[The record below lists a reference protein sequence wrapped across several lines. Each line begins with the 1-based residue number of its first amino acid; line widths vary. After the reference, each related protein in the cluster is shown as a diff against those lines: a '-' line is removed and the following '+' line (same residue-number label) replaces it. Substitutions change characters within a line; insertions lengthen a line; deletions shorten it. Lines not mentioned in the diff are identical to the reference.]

1 MATRSLAPVRI
12 RPIGP
17 DDASAVAEILR
28 GVRAEHA
35 MDEQGAPLLEP
46 DELDLHA
53 TSQRPGCGYWVAEQ
67 GGLVLGGAGISPLE
81 GVSETCE
88 LQRMYLLPPARGLGL
103 GRRLVQAC
111 LRGARKRGYSAC
123 YAESMGFMAAA
134 RRLYE
139 SAGFE
144 PLDGPL
150 GTTGHE
156 FPTAWYLL
164 RF

>member
-1 MATRSLAPVRI
+1 MSQPGSAPVRI

-17 DDASAVAEILR
+17 DDAAAVAEILR

-35 MDEQGAPLLEP
+35 MEAQGAPLLEP
-46 DELDLHA
+46 DEVDLHA
-53 TSQRPGCGYWVAEQ
+53 TSRREGCGYWVADQ
-67 GGLVLGGAGISPLE
+67 GGIVLGGAGISPLA
-81 GVSETCE
+81 GAPGTCE
-88 LQRMYLLPPARGLGL
+88 LQRMYLLPPGRGLGL
-103 GRRLVQAC
+103 GRGLLQAC
-111 LRGARKRGYSAC
+111 LLGARRRGYEAC
-123 YAESMGFMAAA
+123 YAETMDFMAAA
-134 RRLYE
+134 RRLYT

-150 GTTGHE
+150 GDTGHT